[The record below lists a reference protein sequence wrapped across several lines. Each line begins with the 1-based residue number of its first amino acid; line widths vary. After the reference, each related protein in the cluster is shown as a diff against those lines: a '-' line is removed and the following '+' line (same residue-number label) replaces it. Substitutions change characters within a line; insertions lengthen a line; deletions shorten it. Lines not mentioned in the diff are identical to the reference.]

1 MTFHRSGDWKKNAK
15 ELDIRSKT
23 AQFPDTTKGID
34 AVRDLLTETGVD
46 IEKCAIRRRP
56 RHSRSQHTNG
66 TAVESS
72 TANLARDRLG
82 RTLIYSVVRPSESS
96 PSRSGS
102 RHHLQQA
109 EWLDF
114 FESC

>member
-1 MTFHRSGDWKKNAK
+1 MADEMDEIYDVTSDHGPEAIGFVSSHPLLTKHIVATVMTFHRSGDWKKNAK

-56 RHSRSQHTNG
+56 RHS
-66 TAVESS
+66 
-72 TANLARDRLG
+72 
-82 RTLIYSVVRPSESS
+82 
-96 PSRSGS
+96 
-102 RHHLQQA
+102 
-109 EWLDF
+109 
-114 FESC
+114 

>member
-1 MTFHRSGDWKKNAK
+1 MADEMDETYDGTCDHGPEAIGFVSSHPLLTKHIVATVMTFHRSGDWKKNAK

-56 RHSRSQHTNG
+56 RHS
-66 TAVESS
+66 
-72 TANLARDRLG
+72 
-82 RTLIYSVVRPSESS
+82 
-96 PSRSGS
+96 
-102 RHHLQQA
+102 
-109 EWLDF
+109 
-114 FESC
+114 